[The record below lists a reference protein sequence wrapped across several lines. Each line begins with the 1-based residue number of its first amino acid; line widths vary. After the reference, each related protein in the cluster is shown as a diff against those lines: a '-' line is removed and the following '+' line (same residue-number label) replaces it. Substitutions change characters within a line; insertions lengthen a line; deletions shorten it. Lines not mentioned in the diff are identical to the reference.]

1 MKTVLQLLAA
11 SALSAGMVI
20 GGVVIASAALSS
32 EEESHQFTGLD
43 IRDLWTAEPVRID
56 RAAQNLERLPPRY
69 ASHVVMSEPA
79 PQVQDTAANSAQE
92 ALGARIAQIDLTS
105 TGAVYDEPAEASL
118 DVLSPQHM
126 AWCSQRYRSYEP
138 LDNTYRSFNGELRD
152 CVSPYQVEAPAE
164 IEEGEAAVMTVSSE
178 PSSSDGYALQDDHI
192 ASCMERYRSYSP
204 ADNTYQPYGGGPRQ
218 PCELASF

>member
-20 GGVVIASAALSS
+20 GGVVIASAALSP
-32 EEESHQFTGLD
+32 EEETHQFTGLD

-69 ASHVVMSEPA
+69 ASHVVMREPE
-79 PQVQDTAANSAQE
+79 PQVQETAANSAQE
-92 ALGARIAQIDLTS
+92 DLGSRIAQIDLTS
-105 TGAVYDEPAEASL
+105 TGAVYDEPSEASL
-118 DVLSPQHM
+118 DTLSPQHIG
-126 AWCSQRYRSYEP
+126 WCSQRYRSYDS

-152 CVSPYQVEAPAE
+152 CVSPYEIEAPAE
-164 IEEGEAAVMTVSSE
+164 HGEGEAEIMTVSSE
-178 PSSSDGYALQDDHI
+178 SSSSDGYSLQEDHVV
-192 ASCMERYRSYSP
+192 SCMERYRSYRAS
-204 ADNTYQPYGGGPRQ
+204 DNTYQPYGGGPRQ

>member
-20 GGVVIASAALSS
+20 GGVVIASAALWP
-32 EEESHQFTGLD
+32 EEETHQFTGLD

-56 RAAQNLERLPPRY
+56 REAQNLERLPPRY

-79 PQVQDTAANSAQE
+79 PLVQDTAANSAQE
-92 ALGARIAQIDLTS
+92 ELGSIIAQVDLTS
-105 TGAVYDEPAEASL
+105 TGAVYDEPSEASL
-118 DVLSPQHM
+118 DVLSPQHT

-164 IEEGEAAVMTVSSE
+164 IGEGEAEVMTVSSE
-178 PSSSDGYALQDDHI
+178 PSSSDGYSLKEDQI